1 MLRKGFTLLEIL
13 LTLAI
18 IGALAAVLL
27 KVITN
32 AMPDAGK
39 AKFLKA
45 YSATRLTI
53 SDMINDSSL
62 YPDTDETSST
72 YGFANTT
79 QPFYGFYNDPEFS
92 GDQKFAKIFA
102 DRLSLTYTNENQY
115 VSKKEGIIYNIKK
128 DDLKGYKIVIC
139 TNSSE
144 ECPKDDSSNVLGQ
157 IGVLNNGEIE
167 ECMFRG
173 TACDMKA
180 LMDLR
185 QGADE
190 ED

>member
-45 YSATRLTI
+45 YSTTRLI
-53 SDMINDSSL
+53 VSEMINDSSL

-102 DRLSLTYTNENQY
+102 DRLSLKANDEWYESARDGIAYKIEGDNKDYAITIAPRGDKNNIL
-115 VSKKEGIIYNIKK
+115 GIIK
-128 DDLKGYKIVIC
+128 V
-139 TNSSE
+139 
-144 ECPKDDSSNVLGQ
+144 SNDGDVKC
-157 IGVLNNGEIE
+157 EK
-167 ECMFRG
+167 FRG
-173 TACDMKA
+173 EDCDVKA

-185 QGADE
+185 QGAGEDE
-190 ED
+190 D

>member
-45 YSATRLTI
+45 YSTTRLI
-53 SDMINDSSL
+53 VSEMINDSSL
-62 YPDTDETSST
+62 YPDTDEASEM

-92 GDQKFAKIFA
+92 GDQKFEKIFA
-102 DRLSLTYTNENQY
+102 DRLSLKPNGAWYESRREGTAYSFAKGKCDDKPAYIVTIIPRGDEN
-115 VSKKEGIIYNIKK
+115 N
-128 DDLKGYKIVIC
+128 DLGKICVFNDGDVKC
-139 TNSSE
+139 DE
-144 ECPKDDSSNVLGQ
+144 
-157 IGVLNNGEIE
+157 
-167 ECMFRG
+167 FRG
-173 TACDMKA
+173 EDCDVKA

-185 QGADE
+185 QGAGEDE
-190 ED
+190 D